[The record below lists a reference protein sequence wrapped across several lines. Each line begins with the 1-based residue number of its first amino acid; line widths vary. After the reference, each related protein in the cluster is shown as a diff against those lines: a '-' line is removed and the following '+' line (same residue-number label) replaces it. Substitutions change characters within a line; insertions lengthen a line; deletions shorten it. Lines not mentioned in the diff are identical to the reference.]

1 MSPVLA
7 SLAALQLVDHGVVY
21 GGAAVGDVEQD
32 VDLLHVLHQAPGDG
46 RVLRLLV
53 RPVDDPGVN
62 VLLLDGGGEGE
73 EEGDLEQEG
82 EEEYVDHGGEVLV
95 VSCCRDD
102 WRFNK
107 SRGGS
112 PAHSELWSKY
122 FQ

>member
-1 MSPVLA
+1 MSPVL
-7 SLAALQLVDHGVVY
+7 SPLAALQLVDHAVVD

-46 RVLRLLV
+46 RVLTLLV

-62 VLLLDGGGEGE
+62 VLSGGGEGE
-73 EEGDLEQEG
+73 EEGDLQQEV
-82 EEEYVDHGGEVLV
+82 EEEYVDHGEEVLV
-95 VSCCRDD
+95 VSCWRDD

-112 PAHSELWSKY
+112 PAHTELWSKY